1 MLRRDF
7 LISGSMTLAALL
19 ILREFSPASDHHIET
34 ESGIDTKRIVRKRPG
49 CLQGHARSGCA
60 SPPELTSL
68 MENGIY
74 ATPPY

>member
-1 MLRRDF
+1 
-7 LISGSMTLAALL
+7 MTLVAVL
-19 ILREFSPASDHHIET
+19 ILRGLSPASDYFMAAK
-34 ESGIDTKRIVRKRPG
+34 SGKAGKRIVRRRPG

-60 SPPELTSL
+60 SPPELASL